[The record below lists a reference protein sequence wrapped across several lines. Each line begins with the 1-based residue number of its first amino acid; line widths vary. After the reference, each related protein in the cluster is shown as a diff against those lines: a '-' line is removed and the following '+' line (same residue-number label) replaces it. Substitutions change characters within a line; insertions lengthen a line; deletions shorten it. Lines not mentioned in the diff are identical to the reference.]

1 MNKEEKLPEASF
13 PSLVLMLA
21 TGAMQQLG
29 LIENPITKK
38 KESNLNLAKI
48 TIDTL
53 SILKEK
59 TKGNLD
65 KEEEG
70 FLDGL
75 LYDLRM
81 KYVKELNKK
90 SKEKDK

>member
-1 MNKEEKLPEASF
+1 MNKEEKLPDASF
-13 PSLVLMLA
+13 ASLVLMLA

-29 LIENPITKK
+29 LVENPITKK

-48 TIDTL
+48 TIDIL

-65 KEEEG
+65 KEEDG

-81 KYVKELNKK
+81 KYVKEVD
-90 SKEKDK
+90 KEKDT

>member
-1 MNKEEKLPEASF
+1 MNKEEKLPDASF
-13 PSLVLMLA
+13 VSLVLMLA

-29 LIENPITKK
+29 LVENPITKK

-48 TIDTL
+48 TIDIL

-65 KEEEG
+65 KEEDG

-81 KYVKELNKK
+81 KYVKEVD
-90 SKEKDK
+90 KEKDT